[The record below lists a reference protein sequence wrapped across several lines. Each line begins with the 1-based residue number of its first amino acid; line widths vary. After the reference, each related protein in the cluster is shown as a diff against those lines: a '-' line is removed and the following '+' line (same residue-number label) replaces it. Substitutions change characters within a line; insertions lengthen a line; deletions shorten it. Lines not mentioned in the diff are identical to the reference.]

1 MRYAKSLAQHG
12 THARP
17 ERVVHFAE
25 DAGFAKAGHS
35 GWIEKHFLV
44 ALDVA
49 NENGERAPGGDQGG
63 FEQTRIALPTDI
75 DAILN
80 FVRMRQDRDGAA
92 QWLVHLKSD
101 DPCRWQGDREPHGV
115 VTVSGANID
124 NEGRRPC
131 EYALHD
137 CVELALVRSEDL
149 RDEPSLRP
157 RFRDAAHSPEWAGK
171 DGGRVPQL
179 VKRAKDRAA
188 ALAMS
193 SASKRPKDL
202 CHPKVER
209 MRQQREK
216 PLGDGADHTRYAPP

>member
-80 FVRMRQDRDGAA
+80 FVRTRQARDGAA
-92 QWLVHLKSD
+92 HWLVHPKALARARGTGHA
-101 DPCRWQGDREPHGV
+101 PRHGV
-115 VTVSGANID
+115 VTV
-124 NEGRRPC
+124 P
-131 EYALHD
+131 
-137 CVELALVRSEDL
+137 
-149 RDEPSLRP
+149 
-157 RFRDAAHSPEWAGK
+157 
-171 DGGRVPQL
+171 VP
-179 VKRAKDRAA
+179 D
-188 ALAMS
+188 
-193 SASKRPKDL
+193 
-202 CHPKVER
+202 
-209 MRQQREK
+209 
-216 PLGDGADHTRYAPP
+216 